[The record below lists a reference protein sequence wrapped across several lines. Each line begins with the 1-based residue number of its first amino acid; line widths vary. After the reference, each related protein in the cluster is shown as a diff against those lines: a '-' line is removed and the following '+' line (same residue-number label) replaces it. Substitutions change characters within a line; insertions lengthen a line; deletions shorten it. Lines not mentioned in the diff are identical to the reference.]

1 MAESWVMLKSS
12 SEYLIPPTRVAD
24 TQPFQAQANATF
36 SIDRDVVDYATYG
49 KARHDTQVLKT
60 SRFAFGKSD
69 STHKTAQTSTFS
81 SRTLLGPVKDF
92 DASQSHVGIW
102 ALEEQVFSYALFE
115 AMGGAD
121 DVNLG
126 KDGSNGTRS
135 SRWEQK

>member
-1 MAESWVMLKSS
+1 MRLMGKLVTTHSLPQ
-12 SEYLIPPTRVAD
+12 LCGLT
-24 TQPFQAQANATF
+24 TG
-36 SIDRDVVDYATYG
+36 YALTLLG
-49 KARHDTQVLKT
+49 IRVLKT